1 MGHLVEPIGHM
12 LNLQQLGSGMPAL
25 SPARGIMMAECASVC
40 FEDRS
45 HATGVSLR
53 VLGLAD
59 KEFSVLWDEVT
70 EIHRR
75 TYNDLEEAT
84 EHGAYGVAIVLLREI
99 TGKKVIDRAKKGPG
113 FDYWIGDT
121 DEDELIFSNK
131 ARLEVSGIL
140 SGTDSKIAARLRTK
154 LDQVKPSD
162 LSGYPAYVAII
173 EFGQP
178 KARVELK

>member
-1 MGHLVEPIGHM
+1 
-12 LNLQQLGSGMPAL
+12 MPAL
-25 SPARGIMMAECASVC
+25 TPARGAMMAECASVC
-40 FEDRS
+40 FEDRA
-45 HATGVSLR
+45 HAVGVSLR
-53 VLGLAD
+53 VVGIANSA
-59 KEFSVLWDEVT
+59 FSVLWDRITDVQ
-70 EIHRR
+70 RR
-75 TYNDLEEAT
+75 TYNDLQEAT

-99 TGKKVIDRAKKGPG
+99 TGKKAIDRSKKGSG

-121 DEDELIFSNK
+121 DDDELIFSRM

-140 SGTDSKIAARLRTK
+140 SGTDSTIAARLRIK

-162 LSGYPAYVAII
+162 VSGFPAYIAII

>member
-1 MGHLVEPIGHM
+1 MDNKTAGIHLRH
-12 LNLQQLGSGMPAL
+12 LRNGMPAL
-25 SPARGIMMAECASVC
+25 TPVRGAMMAECASVC

-45 HATGVSLR
+45 HTAGVSLR
-53 VLGLAD
+53 VVGIVNAV
-59 KEFSVLWDEVT
+59 FSVLWETVT
-70 EIHRR
+70 DVQRR

-84 EHGAYGVAIVLLREI
+84 EHGAYGVAITLLREI
-99 TGKKVIDRAKKGPG
+99 TGKKAIERARKGAG

-121 DEDELIFSNK
+121 DDDELIFSKK

-140 SGTDSKIAARLRTK
+140 SGTDSNIAARLRTK

-162 LSGYPAYVAII
+162 MSGFPAYIAII